1 MKDNYNRSIIEDFS
15 NELFYEIFNYLD
27 GYQIYHIFSNINHRF
42 QQLINSSSLRLKMKY
57 CSNISNEILRFNKEQ
72 IYSLSLNESFSIN
85 LIDSLFIYLESLRIT
100 SINSNELLLFISNLQ
115 SLPCLKLLTIKLLQ
129 CNIDDSQIYHEI
141 FSLKMLKYFKLSI
154 DNYSS
159 SVRFSSFNPNK
170 QMNHL
175 EYLII
180 DYQCLFPSITNILS
194 YMPSIHYVSLMKLFY
209 YDSSLETN
217 YPFIWPNL
225 THLSICLTTWGTMFE
240 CIEVLI
246 SKIGSKLK
254 VFSFKPYHEI
264 IEYFNASRWENLIL
278 KFMPQLNKFYLKY
291 TENVDRILRDRDD
304 EETND
309 FTRSFWIERK
319 WFLEI
324 ELNNQNILFSIL
336 PSKKQWFHEENL
348 FKLNQ
353 LVISRININKYN
365 YFIQNDINRVLN
377 FTQIYHLE
385 ITNENLFIGLL
396 LQITNCL
403 FELRSLKIHSLL
415 LEDDSRDLNLKEI
428 SILYSIHLTSQ
439 IKKIYLRN
447 LTNIKQIDFLMK
459 FSPYLSF
466 FKIDYLHNLDIPS
479 ILRQI
484 NHTYLNSLCFYVPTA
499 DDKMIN
505 NLNKIS
511 SLEKLLVNYKIIRQN
526 EHIFFNWNL
535 LE

>member
-1 MKDNYNRSIIEDFS
+1 MTNHLE
-15 NELFYEIFNYLD
+15 
-27 GYQIYHIFSNINHRF
+27 GVYQIHHIFSNINYRF
-42 QQLINSSSLRLKMKY
+42 QQLINSSSLRLKLKY
-57 CSNISNEILRFNKEQ
+57 CSNNSNEILRFNKEQ

-115 SLPCLKLLTIKLLQ
+115 SLPCLKSLTIKLLH
-129 CNIDDSQIYHEI
+129 CNIDDSQIYYEI

-154 DNYSS
+154 DNYSG
-159 SVRFSSFNPNK
+159 SVQFASFNPNK
-170 QMNHL
+170 QMSHL

-217 YPFIWPNL
+217 YPSIWPNL
-225 THLSICLTTWGTMFE
+225 THLSICLTDWHTTFE
-240 CIEVLI
+240 CFEVLI

-254 VFSFKPYHEI
+254 VFSFKNYHRNI
-264 IEYFNASRWENLIL
+264 KYFNASRWENLVL
-278 KFMPQLNKFYLKY
+278 KCMPQLDKFYLKH
-291 TENVDRILRDRDD
+291 TENVDRILRDRDDD

-319 WFLEI
+319 CILEI
-324 ELNNQNILFSIL
+324 EINNQNILFSIL
-336 PSKKQWFHEENL
+336 PYKKQWFNEENL
-348 FKLNQ
+348 FELNQ
-353 LVISRININKYN
+353 LIISRININKHN
-365 YFIQNDINRVLN
+365 YFIPNDINRVLN

-385 ITNENLFIGLL
+385 ITKENLFIGLL

-447 LTNIKQIDFLMK
+447 LTNIKQIDFLIK

-505 NLNKIS
+505 NLNKIIS
-511 SLEKLLVNYKIIRQN
+511 HEKLLFNYKIIRQN
-526 EHIFFNWNL
+526 EHIFFDWNL